1 VVPAMNIFRTP
12 LLSKPRCIFTLPL
25 FFVMV
30 SVVGAQQRSLITKP
44 VDDSSRTTIQ
54 GSVHPLARPEYDVGG
69 VGSQVLFEQM
79 ILVLGPAPEQDA
91 ALPAFLDSQ
100 QDKTSPNYHHW
111 LSPEEFGEQ
120 FGPSPADLQQVV
132 AWLQQVGFRVD
143 AVAQSGRWIE
153 FSGSTQQ
160 VETAF
165 RTQMRRYQVNG
176 TVHTAN
182 ATEISIP
189 AALAPVVLGVAS
201 LHDFFSRPLVSN
213 VFTVRRNSQG
223 ALVPVDPDF
232 TFTGVNGTAY
242 YLAPGD
248 FASIYNLTPLYQAG
262 LTGAG
267 QTIAIVARA
276 PIEFSDIET
285 FRQIFGLSANDP
297 NVILAGSAP
306 SALYTD
312 DALEATLDAEWSGAV
327 APNATVTLVV
337 NPSTVTSDGV
347 DLSAAY
353 IVDNDVAEIM
363 SASFEACE
371 QSAGPAENA
380 FHKALWQQAAAQGI
394 SVFVAAGDN
403 GAAGC
408 DAPADPNDQPAKD
421 GLAVN
426 GFASTPY
433 NTAVGGTEFNELGN
447 YATYWNTSNA
457 SGFSSAKGYIPE
469 TVWNE
474 SCDPTVPGSA
484 CFGKQ
489 YSLYAGGGG
498 ASTIY
503 GKPSWQTGT
512 GVPADGAR
520 DLPDVALSA
529 AGGHD
534 GYLFCWGLQQGC
546 ETSSQGAFIT
556 AGVVGGT
563 SVSSP
568 TFAGIIALVAQQ
580 AGGRL
585 GLANYVLYRL
595 AASQQNLGSCNS
607 TNQTNST
614 VRSTCVFNDVTTGNN
629 NVPGQVGYSAQAG
642 YDQATGLGSVD
653 AANLVNQWNSVSFQG
668 SSTTLASA
676 QTQVQH
682 GQPFPLTVTVS
693 AASGSG
699 VPTGSVA
706 LYSDKFGPAGLVGV
720 TGGTFAGSVSSLP
733 GGQYNLTAH
742 YQGDGTFGSSSS
754 DSIPIN
760 ISTENSSLTLSAY
773 TYNSNGPVLASS
785 LPYGNFVY
793 FHAQVVS
800 ASGNGTPT
808 GTVTFQD
815 GTTVLETFS
824 VDSKGG
830 AELVSGADSND
841 GATLCLTPGSHSI
854 SANYSGDNSFNA
866 ASSQPYTFAVTKAN
880 ATVLFSDTNPLD
892 LVPGQV
898 LPISVFVENAG
909 PILPTGTVQFLDNET
924 PFGNPVTIGSA
935 VPDESV
941 TASTQV
947 TLSTGAHSITATY
960 SGDALYFSGSSID
973 SLPVTVAAGTGTPTQ
988 TTLIGPVSAVT
999 IGQQIV
1005 YTVSV
1010 TSAKPTPVP
1019 TGTIQLNGPLGEPTG
1034 PAALQ
1039 NGSATIPVSPII
1051 PGPTPLFAQYSG
1063 DSIYAPSGSA
1073 PVTVNVLKATPAI
1086 TLTASSSSIAAGSP
1100 VRFVTTVIDPT
1111 PAMVEPGDMVQYSD
1125 SFNGAA
1131 AQPMGGPRNLTFGN
1145 PYNDL
1150 VYVLSTVLP
1159 AGTHVITSQFLGDD
1173 DLNPVTANSVTVVVA
1188 GSSFQFSASS
1198 NTLTVTS
1205 GQSGS
1210 VVLTLTPSGG
1220 FNASTTLSCGT
1231 PLPSGATCSISP
1243 NPVTC
1248 NGSAATTTLTLST
1261 IAPSS
1266 SATQSSFTQLRIWP
1280 GFGGGIAL
1288 AGLVLILWP
1297 RRGTVLGVT
1306 ACIVFAAVLFSYG
1319 CGGSGSGSSS
1329 SSPPPPS
1336 GPASTTTT
1344 LASSGIKTA
1353 QGNNVTL
1360 SATVTSSLAGAT
1372 GSVIFFDSGAA
1383 LGQSVSLTAGVAQ
1396 LQLNSLSVGTHAI
1409 TAEYGGDSNHDA
1421 STSSILEQAITGSVQ
1436 IQITA
1441 SGGGQNKALPID
1453 IVIQ

>member
-1 VVPAMNIFRTP
+1 MNTLPCLI
-12 LLSKPRCIFTLPL
+12 LSKARRVVVLPL
-25 FFVMV
+25 FFSMIA
-30 SVVGAQQRSLITKP
+30 SAGAQQRSLITIP
-44 VDDSSRTTIQ
+44 IDDASRVTIH
-54 GSVHPLARPEYDVGG
+54 GSVHPLARPEYDVGALGSG
-69 VGSQVLFEQM
+69 VLLERM
-79 ILVLGPAPEQDA
+79 ILVLGSAPEQDA

-100 QDKTSPNYHHW
+100 QDKTSPNYHRW
-111 LSPEEFGEQ
+111 MTPEEFGEK
-120 FGPSPADLQQVV
+120 FGPSDADLRQVV
-132 AWLQQVGFRVD
+132 AWLQQEGFLVD

-153 FSGSTQQ
+153 FSGSAQQ

-201 LHDFFSRPLVSN
+201 LHDFFSKPLVSN

-262 LTGAG
+262 LNGAG

-276 PIEFSDIET
+276 TIEISDVET
-285 FRQIFGLSANDP
+285 FRKIFGLPFNDP
-297 NVILAGSAP
+297 NVILAGSTP
-306 SALYTD
+306 SALYTS

-327 APNATVTLVV
+327 APIAAVTLVV

-353 IVDNDVAEIM
+353 IVDNDVAGIM

-371 QSAGPAENA
+371 QSLGSAGNA

-394 SVFVAAGDN
+394 SVFVAAGDS

-408 DAPADPNDQPAKD
+408 DDPADPNNQPAVD

-426 GFASTPY
+426 GLASTPY

-447 YATYWNTSNA
+447 YPIYWNTSNA
-457 SGFSSAKGYIPE
+457 SGFSSAIGYIPE

-474 SCDPTVPGSA
+474 SCNPTVSGSA
-484 CFGKQ
+484 CFGGR

-498 ASTIY
+498 ASAIY
-503 GKPSWQTGT
+503 AKPSWQTGT
-512 GVPADGAR
+512 DVPADGAR

-529 AGGHD
+529 ASGHD

-546 ETSSQGAFIT
+546 ETSSQGAFTT

-568 TFAGIIALVAQQ
+568 TFAGMIALAAQQ

-595 AASQQNLGSCNS
+595 AASQQNLGSCKS
-607 TNQTNST
+607 ANQTNPA

-629 NVPGQVGYSAQAG
+629 SVPGQVGYSAQAG

-653 AANLVNQWNSVSFQG
+653 AANLVNQWNSVNFQG
-668 SSTTLASA
+668 SSTTLAST

-720 TGGTFAGSVSSLP
+720 ADGTYVGSVSSLP

-742 YQGDGTFGSSSS
+742 YQGDGTFGSSNSN
-754 DSIPIN
+754 SIPVN
-760 ISTENSSLTLSAY
+760 ISTENTSIALSAY
-773 TYNSNGPVLASS
+773 TYGSNGPVSVS
-785 LPYGNFVY
+785 TLPYGDFVY
-793 FHAQVVS
+793 FHAQVAS

-808 GTVTFQD
+808 GTITFQD
-815 GTTVLETFS
+815 GATVLETLS
-824 VDSKGG
+824 VDATG
-830 AELVSGADSND
+830 ASELVSGGAAEE
-841 GATLCLTPGSHSI
+841 GATICLTLGSHSI
-854 SANYSGDNSFNA
+854 TASYSGDNSFNA
-866 ASSQPYTFAVTKAN
+866 ASSQPYAFTVTKAN
-880 ATVLFSDTNPLD
+880 ANVIFSDGNPFD

-898 LPISVFVENAG
+898 LPVSVFIGNAG
-909 PILPTGTVQFLDNET
+909 PILPTGTVQFLDNGT
-924 PFGNPVTIGSA
+924 SLGNPVTIGSA
-935 VPDESV
+935 VPDESA
-941 TASTQV
+941 TASTQA
-947 TLSTGAHSITATY
+947 TLSTGSHSITAAY
-960 SGDALYFSGSSID
+960 SGDALYNPST
-973 SLPVTVAAGTGTPTQ
+973 SLNSLAVTVASGAGTPTQ
-988 TTLIGPVSAVT
+988 TTLIGPPGATT

-1034 PAALQ
+1034 PVALQ
-1039 NGSATIPVSPII
+1039 NGSATIPVAAFPS
-1051 PGPTPLFAQYSG
+1051 GPLVLFAQYSG
-1063 DSIYAPSGSA
+1063 DSTYAPSGSA
-1073 PVTVNVLKATPAI
+1073 PVTVNVAKATPAV
-1086 TLTASSSSIAAGSP
+1086 TLTASASSIAAGNP
-1100 VRFVTTVIDPT
+1100 VSLVVTVIDSAT
-1111 PAMVEPGDMVQYSD
+1111 AFDEPNDMVQYYD
-1125 SFNGAA
+1125 SLNGAT
-1131 AQPMGGPRNLTFGN
+1131 PLPIGGPRFLTFGN
-1145 PYNDL
+1145 PYNAL
-1150 VYVLSTVLP
+1150 VYALSVVLP
-1159 AGTHVITSQFLGDD
+1159 AGSHVITAQFLGDAF
-1173 DLNPVTANSVTVVVA
+1173 LNPVTADPVTVVVA
-1188 GSSFQFSASS
+1188 GSSFQFSSSS
-1198 NTLTVTS
+1198 NILTVTS

-1231 PLPSGATCSISP
+1231 QLPAGATCSISP
-1243 NPVTC
+1243 NPITC
-1248 NGSAATTTLTLST
+1248 NGSAVSTTLTLST

-1266 SATQSSFTQLRIWP
+1266 SGTQSSLTPQGVWP
-1280 GFGGGIAL
+1280 GFATGIAL
-1288 AGLVLILWP
+1288 AGLILVLSP
-1297 RRGTVLGVT
+1297 RRRSVLGVT
-1306 ACIVFAAVLFSYG
+1306 ACVVIAAVLFSYG

-1329 SSPPPPS
+1329 SSPAPPPS
-1336 GPASTTTT
+1336 GPVATTTT
-1344 LASSGIKTA
+1344 LASSATKTA

-1360 SATVTSSLAGAT
+1360 SATVSSTLAGAI
-1372 GSVIFFDSGAA
+1372 GSVTFSDSGTA
-1383 LGQSVSLTAGVAQ
+1383 LGQPVALTEGVAQ

-1409 TAEYGGDSNHDA
+1409 TAQYGGDSNHDA
-1421 STSSILEQAITGSVQ
+1421 STSSVLEQAITGSLQ

-1441 SGGGQNKALPID
+1441 SGGGQNKTLPID
-1453 IVIQ
+1453 ILIQ